1 MNKVTIPVSK
11 LPTRFL
17 SYRDSCEG
25 PAWAHITSDGDGEEE
40 VCLSEEQIVSS
51 LTVALRDLRLAQQR
65 VDGLRMF
72 VSKLGIDEEG
82 RA

>member
-1 MNKVTIPVSK
+1 MNKVTIPVRK

-17 SYRDSCEG
+17 CYRHGCDG
-25 PAWAHITSDGDGEEE
+25 PAWSHITSDGDGEEE

-51 LTVALRDLRLAQQR
+51 LTVALRDLRLAQER

-72 VSKLGIDEEG
+72 VCKLGLDEEG
-82 RA
+82 DT

>member
-1 MNKVTIPVSK
+1 MNSVAIPVRK

-17 SYRDSCEG
+17 CHRPESG
-25 PAWAHITSDGDGEEE
+25 GWAHITSDGNGEDE

-51 LTVALRDLRLAQQR
+51 LTVALRDLRDAQQR

-72 VSKLGIDEEG
+72 VRKLGVDEEG
-82 RA
+82 DT

>member
-17 SYRDSCEG
+17 CYRDNCEG
-25 PAWAHITSDGDGEEE
+25 PAWSHITSDGNGEHE

-51 LTVALRDLRLAQQR
+51 LTVALRDLRNAQQR

-72 VSKLGIDEEG
+72 VCELGLDNDDK
-82 RA
+82 A

>member
-1 MNKVTIPVSK
+1 MKSITIPVTK

-17 SYRDSCEG
+17 CHRHGTDG
-25 PAWAHITSDGDGEEE
+25 PAWSHITTDGNGEHE

-51 LTVALRDLRLAQQR
+51 LTVALGDLRDAQQR

-72 VSKLGIDEEG
+72 VRKLGLDEEDDT
-82 RA
+82 

>member
-1 MNKVTIPVSK
+1 MNKVTIPVSE

-17 SYRDSCEG
+17 YHRSG
-25 PAWAHITSDGDGEEE
+25 TTWAHITSDSNNEDE

-51 LTVALRDLRLAQQR
+51 LTVALRALRSAQER

-72 VSKLGIDEEG
+72 VRKLGLDEGDET
-82 RA
+82 

>member
-1 MNKVTIPVSK
+1 MKSVAIPVRE

-17 SYRDSCEG
+17 CYRDNYDG
-25 PAWAHITSDGDGEEE
+25 PAWAHITSDGETDEE

-72 VSKLGIDEEG
+72 IRKLGLDEEG
-82 RA
+82 NT

>member
-11 LPTRFL
+11 LHTRFL